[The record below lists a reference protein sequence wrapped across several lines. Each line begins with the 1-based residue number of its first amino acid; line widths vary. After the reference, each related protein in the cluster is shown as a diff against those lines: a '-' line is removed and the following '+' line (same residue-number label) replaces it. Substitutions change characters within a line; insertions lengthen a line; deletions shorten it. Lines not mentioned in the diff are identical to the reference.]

1 MYLVT
6 DGGIKFFDDDHN
18 PITLDDALATVRR
31 IAAHVEAIGNE
42 PERDIDATAPMDRGA
57 KPAIAGTVDTRSES

>member
-31 IAAHVEAIGNE
+31 IAAYVETIGNE
-42 PERDIDATAPMDRGA
+42 P
-57 KPAIAGTVDTRSES
+57 KPNPDTETRVDSPPAA